1 MTYYVLGL
9 PVKTAELVSQML
21 ILIIAS
27 VQLVGLEETVKLSKR
42 SAGEI
47 SMLTEET
54 FGIPRVRD
62 HTHHGATASG
72 TLKSL
77 VA

>member
-1 MTYYVLGL
+1 MTYYVLVL
-9 PVKTAELVSQML
+9 PVKTAELVSQMR

-27 VQLVGLEETVKLSKR
+27 AQLVGLEETVKLSKR
-42 SAGEI
+42 NAGEI
-47 SMLTEET
+47 LMLTEET
-54 FGIPRVRD
+54 CSIPRVRD

>member
-1 MTYYVLGL
+1 MNYYVLGL
-9 PVKTAELVSQML
+9 PVKTAELVSQMV

-47 SMLTEET
+47 LMSTEET
-54 FGIPRVRD
+54 SGIPRVRD
-62 HTHHGATASG
+62 HTHHGAIASG
-72 TLKSL
+72 IFKSL